1 MPKYKKKS
9 KTNTEKKNPLNR
21 RKKISANVVNN
32 FHKLYG
38 RNKKL
43 HKKMLENELSQK
55 TTFINTTEKISI
67 KLPEKEQP
75 Y

>member
-21 RKKISANVVNN
+21 RKRISANVVKN

-38 RNKKL
+38 RTGKKL
-43 HKKMLENELSQK
+43 HKKMLLENELSENIA
-55 TTFINTTEKISI
+55 TVKISI
-67 KLPEKEQP
+67 ELRKPH
-75 Y
+75 

>member
-9 KTNTEKKNPLNR
+9 KTNTEKKNSLNR
-21 RKKISANVVNN
+21 RKRIPANVVNN

-43 HKKMLENELSQK
+43 HKKMLENELSEN
-55 TTFINTTEKISI
+55 INIATEKISI

>member
-21 RKKISANVVNN
+21 RKRISANVVKN

-38 RNKKL
+38 RNKKKL
-43 HKKMLENELSQK
+43 HKNMLLEHELSE
-55 TTFINTTEKISI
+55 IATEKISI
-67 KLPEKEQP
+67 ALPEKEQP